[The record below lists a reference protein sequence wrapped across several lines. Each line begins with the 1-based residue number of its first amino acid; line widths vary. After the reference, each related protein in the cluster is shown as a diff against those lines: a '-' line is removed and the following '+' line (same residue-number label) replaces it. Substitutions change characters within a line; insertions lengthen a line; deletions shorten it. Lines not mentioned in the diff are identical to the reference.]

1 MQQDCY
7 IVEGSE
13 FLPEAMD
20 AICDEDRRRR
30 LQMLEDRIRDPRSV
44 ANIDCLLDTV
54 QALVLDCDHAS
65 VKRMKNIEAYM
76 NRYDSVAQEIYQ
88 ARMRTDDFTLIK
100 VIGRGAFG
108 EVQLVR
114 HKSTKKVYAMKLLS
128 KFEMIK
134 RSDSA
139 FFWEERDIMA
149 HANSPWIVQLHFA
162 FQDQKYLYMVMDYM
176 PGGDLVNL
184 MSNYEVPEKWAKF
197 YCAEVVLA
205 LDAIHLM
212 GFVHR
217 DVKPDNMLLDKH
229 GHLKL
234 ADFGTC
240 MRMDADGLVRSDTAV
255 GTPDYISPEVL
266 QSQGGEGVYGRECD
280 WWSVGVFLYEMLYGD
295 TPFFADSLVGTYS
308 KIMDHRNSLYFP
320 PTVEISPSAKNLIS
334 GFLTDRTMRLGRNGI
349 DEIKEHPFFKNDQ
362 WTFDNLRECVPPVVP
377 ELSGDD
383 DTSNFDDVEKEDVS
397 EENFPVPKA
406 FSGNHLPFIGFTY
419 SGDYQL
425 MASYGKEYVDGLEN
439 HINNGT
445 INEDMKI
452 SQLENL
458 LDRERRQVEILELK
472 QKQLSTQLETVTRQ
486 EEALRDEI
494 GRAEKEITL
503 LRHNYKEAQRRMEH
517 EAEARRKAE
526 SLLMEVK
533 MKFDEEQTR
542 RARDA
547 SNSQQTSER
556 VTTLEKQ
563 IKEMQCKLE
572 RETETVTRLR
582 KQATEITVARQ
593 AAEQLANEL
602 QVARAQLQAQRDTLQ
617 QEVATLQGQLSKERS
632 SRSQASLLIADLETR
647 LSTLQDELERSHE
660 KEDKATQDNRQL
672 TEKVSALEKEAA
684 SLTVELKAA
693 QARYNQEVVAHQE
706 TERSRM
712 LSKEEANLEVVKAKL
727 NDEKSG
733 RQRAELLAQEKERQ
747 TSLLSVDYRQIQQRL
762 QKLEGEHR
770 QEMEKV
776 KALQGQ
782 IEQEQQKRNVLQTEL
797 GQHLSEAGRLRAREQ
812 QLVGEVAQLR
822 EAKRQIEDE
831 LHHLKTQRNVDQLQT
846 KELQEQLEAEAY
858 FSTLYK
864 TQTQELREE
873 LDEKIRLQQEL
884 EEERSSLVHQ
894 LQLSLARGDS
904 EALARSIAEETVA
917 DLEKERT
924 MKELEYKDGVA
935 KHHQELSAKE
945 QIINRLKENEN
956 EFKKSVEQ
964 ALKEK
969 EDASKRLKELQ
980 EQLGKAQSNMEEIE
994 KLSSKLKTEQL
1005 LKQQAVNKL
1014 AEIMNRKDISSSGK
1028 TKNKA
1033 SAADLRKKEK
1043 DCRRLQ
1049 QELTQER
1056 EKYGQLAAKWQKDL
1070 QDMQAQLV
1078 EENQAKLRLQM
1089 ELDSKD
1095 SEIETLQMKIASLN
1109 SETASMSSIENDDG
1123 EDSVLSEHGTMR
1135 LEGWLNVPN
1144 KQNIKRHGWKKQYV
1158 VVSSKKIIFYNSEND
1173 KLNADPVLIL
1183 DLNKVFHVRSVTQGD
1198 VIRANAKDIPRIFQ
1212 LLYAGE
1218 GEARRPGDE
1227 GNTLPGVDLPQL
1239 TDKPGTQSLKGH
1251 EFVSISYHMPTT
1263 CEVCS
1268 KQLWHMFRPSPA
1280 LECRRCRIKVH
1291 KEHLDKKEDA
1301 IAPCKLHY
1309 DPNSAREL
1317 LLLAANPE
1325 DQKYWVSRLSRRVQ
1339 KCGYKANS
1347 HVDGTGQRVSPRES
1361 TRSSLKPYLSV
1372 QQRSATLPANA
1383 SMGK

>member
-1 MQQDCY
+1 
-7 IVEGSE
+7 
-13 FLPEAMD
+13 MD
-20 AICDEDRRRR
+20 AVCDEDRRRR
-30 LQMLEDRIRDPRSV
+30 LRALEESIKDPRSV
-44 ANIDCLLDTV
+44 TNIDCLLDTV
-54 QALVLDCDHAS
+54 QALVTDCDHAS

-76 NRYDSVAQEIYQ
+76 NRYDSVAQEIFKM
-88 ARMRTDDFTLIK
+88 RMRMDDFTLIK

-114 HKSTKKVYAMKLLS
+114 HKSTQKVYAMKLLS

-205 LDAIHLM
+205 LDAIHNM

-217 DVKPDNMLLDKH
+217 DVKPDNMLLDRH

-280 WWSVGVFLYEMLYGD
+280 WWSVGVFLYEMLFGD

-320 PTVEISPSAKNLIS
+320 QNVEISHSAKNLIC
-334 GFLTDRTMRLGRNGI
+334 GFLTDRTKRLGRNGV
-349 DEIKEHPFFKNDQ
+349 DEIKSHPFFKNDQ

-383 DTSNFDDVEKEDVS
+383 DTSNFDDVDKEDGP
-397 EENFPVPKA
+397 EESFPVPKA

-425 MASYGKEYVDGLEN
+425 MVSYGKESVDGLEN
-439 HINNGT
+439 HVNNGT
-445 INEDMKI
+445 TDDIKI

-458 LDRERRQVEILELK
+458 LERERRQVETMESR
-472 QKQLSTQLETVTRQ
+472 QKALNTQLETMACREVELR
-486 EEALRDEI
+486 EEVS
-494 GRAEKEITL
+494 RADKELTL
-503 LRHNYKEAQRRMEH
+503 LRHNYKEAQRRVEH
-517 EAEARRKAE
+517 ETETRRKAE
-526 SLLMEVK
+526 SLLVEVK
-533 MKFDEEQTR
+533 KKFDEEQTR

-593 AAEQLANEL
+593 AAEQMANEL
-602 QVARAQLQAQRDTLQ
+602 QVARAQLQAQRDNLQ

-632 SRSQASLLIADLETR
+632 SRSQASLLMAELETR
-647 LSTLQDELERSHE
+647 LSTLHLELEHSHE
-660 KEDKATQDNRQL
+660 KEEKATLDNRQL
-672 TEKVSALEKEAA
+672 TERVSALEKEAA
-684 SLTVELKAA
+684 SLTLELKAA

-706 TERSRM
+706 TERSRI
-712 LSKEEANLEVVKAKL
+712 LSKEEANLEVVKALQVKL
-727 NDEKSG
+727 NEEKSG

-747 TSLLSVDYRQIQQRL
+747 TSMLSVDYRQIQQRL

-770 QEMEKV
+770 QEMEKAKV
-776 KALQGQ
+776 LQGQ
-782 IEQEQQKRNVLQTEL
+782 VEQEQQKRNVLQTEL
-797 GQHLSEAGRLRAREQ
+797 GQQTSEAGRLRAREQ

-822 EAKRQIEDE
+822 EAKRQIEEE

-924 MKELEYKDGVA
+924 MKELEYKDGVT
-935 KHHQELSAKE
+935 KHHQELSTKE
-945 QIINRLKENEN
+945 QIINRLKENES
-956 EFKKSVEQ
+956 EFKKSVDQ
-964 ALKEK
+964 TLKEK
-969 EDASKRLKELQ
+969 EDLSKRYKELQ
-980 EQLGKAQSNMEEIE
+980 EQLGKAQSNVEEIE

-1014 AEIMNRKDISSSGK
+1014 AEIMNRKDLSSSGK
-1028 TKNKA
+1028 NKNKA

-1070 QDMQAQLV
+1070 QDLQAQLV
-1078 EENQAKLRLQM
+1078 EENQGKLRLQM

-1109 SETASMSSIENDDG
+1109 SETASVSSIENDDG

-1173 KLNADPVLIL
+1173 KMNADPVLIL

-1347 HVDGTGQRVSPRES
+1347 HMDGTGQRVSPRES
-1361 TRSSLKPYLSV
+1361 TRSTLKPYLSV

>member
-1 MQQDCY
+1 
-7 IVEGSE
+7 
-13 FLPEAMD
+13 MD
-20 AICDEDRRRR
+20 TVCDEDRRRR
-30 LQMLEDRIRDPRSV
+30 LRALEEKIKDPRSV
-44 ANIDCLLDTV
+44 TNIDCLLDTV

-76 NRYDSVAQEIYQ
+76 NRYDSVAQEIYKM
-88 ARMRTDDFTLIK
+88 RMRTDDFTLIK

-114 HKSTKKVYAMKLLS
+114 HRSTQKVYAMKLLS

-280 WWSVGVFLYEMLYGD
+280 WWSVGVFLYEMLFGD

-320 PTVEISPSAKNLIS
+320 QNVEISHSAKNLIC
-334 GFLTDRTMRLGRNGI
+334 GFLTDRTKRLGRNGV
-349 DEIKEHPFFKNDQ
+349 DEIKSHPFFKNDQ

-383 DTSNFDDVEKEDVS
+383 DTSNFDDVDKEDGP
-397 EENFPVPKA
+397 EESFPVPKA

-425 MASYGKEYVDGLEN
+425 MFSYGKESVDGLEN
-439 HINNGT
+439 HVNNGT
-445 INEDMKI
+445 TDDVKI

-458 LDRERRQVEILELK
+458 LDRERRQVEMMESR
-472 QKQLSTQLETVTRQ
+472 QKALNMQLEAMTCREAELR
-486 EEALRDEI
+486 EEV
-494 GRAEKEITL
+494 GRADKELTL
-503 LRHNYKEAQRRMEH
+503 LRHNYKEAQRRVEH
-517 EAEARRKAE
+517 ETETRRKAE
-526 SLLMEVK
+526 SLLVEVK
-533 MKFDEEQTR
+533 KKFDEEQTR
-542 RARDA
+542 RARDV

-593 AAEQLANEL
+593 AAEQMASEL
-602 QVARAQLQAQRDTLQ
+602 QVARAQLQAQRDNLQ

-632 SRSQASLLIADLETR
+632 SRSQASLLTAELETR
-647 LSTLQDELERSHE
+647 LSALHLELERSRE
-660 KEDKATQDNRQL
+660 KEEKATLDNRQL
-672 TEKVSALEKEAA
+672 NERISALEKEAA
-684 SLTVELKAA
+684 SLTLELKAA

-706 TERSRM
+706 TERSRI
-712 LSKEEANLEVVKAKL
+712 LSKEEANLEVVKGQKNGIFKAKL
-727 NDEKSG
+727 NEEKSG

-747 TSLLSVDYRQIQQRL
+747 TSMLSVDYRQIQQRL

-770 QEMEKV
+770 QEVEKV
-776 KALQGQ
+776 KVLQGQ
-782 IEQEQQKRNVLQTEL
+782 VEQEQQKRNVLQTDL
-797 GQHLSEAGRLRAREQ
+797 GQQTSEAGRLRAREQ

-822 EAKRQIEDE
+822 EAKRQIEEE

-873 LDEKIRLQQEL
+873 LDEKMRLQQEL

-935 KHHQELSAKE
+935 KHHQELNSKE
-945 QIINRLKENEN
+945 QIINRLKENES
-956 EFKKSVEQ
+956 EFKKSVDQ

-969 EDASKRLKELQ
+969 EDFGKRLKEVQ
-980 EQLGKAQSNMEEIE
+980 EQLGKAQFNVEEIE

-1014 AEIMNRKDISSSGK
+1014 AEIMNRKDLSSSGK
-1028 TKNKA
+1028 NKNKA

-1078 EENQAKLRLQM
+1078 EENQAKLKLQM

-1109 SETASMSSIENDDG
+1109 SETASVSSIENDDA

-1173 KLNADPVLIL
+1173 KMNADPVLIL

-1361 TRSSLKPYLSV
+1361 TRSTLKPYLLV

>member
-1 MQQDCY
+1 
-7 IVEGSE
+7 
-13 FLPEAMD
+13 MD
-20 AICDEDRRRR
+20 TVCDEDRRRR
-30 LQMLEDRIRDPRSV
+30 LRALEERIKDPRSV
-44 ANIDCLLDTV
+44 TNIDCLLDTV

-88 ARMRTDDFTLIK
+88 MRMRTDDFTLIK

-114 HKSTKKVYAMKLLS
+114 HRSTQKVYAMKLLS

-280 WWSVGVFLYEMLYGD
+280 WWSVGVFLYEMLFGD

-308 KIMDHRNSLYFP
+308 KIMDHRNSLYFSQN
-320 PTVEISPSAKNLIS
+320 VEISHSAKNLIC
-334 GFLTDRTMRLGRNGI
+334 GFLTDRTKRLGRNGV
-349 DEIKEHPFFKNDQ
+349 DEIKNHPFFKNDQ

-383 DTSNFDDVEKEDVS
+383 DTSNFDDIDKEDGP
-397 EENFPVPKA
+397 EESFPVPKA

-425 MASYGKEYVDGLEN
+425 MFSYGKESVDGLEN
-439 HINNGT
+439 HVNNGT
-445 INEDMKI
+445 TDDVKI

-458 LDRERRQVEILELK
+458 LDRERRQVETMESR
-472 QKQLSTQLETVTRQ
+472 QKALNMQLEAMTCREAELR
-486 EEALRDEI
+486 EEV
-494 GRAEKEITL
+494 GRADKELTL
-503 LRHNYKEAQRRMEH
+503 LRHNYKEAQRRVEH
-517 EAEARRKAE
+517 ETEIRRKAE
-526 SLLMEVK
+526 SLLVEVK
-533 MKFDEEQTR
+533 KKFDEEQTR
-542 RARDA
+542 RARDV

-563 IKEMQCKLE
+563 IKEMHCKLE

-582 KQATEITVARQ
+582 KQATEISVGRQ
-593 AAEQLANEL
+593 AAEQMASEL
-602 QVARAQLQAQRDTLQ
+602 QVARAQLQAQRDNLQ

-632 SRSQASLLIADLETR
+632 SRSQASLLTAELETR
-647 LSTLQDELERSHE
+647 LSALHLELERSRE
-660 KEDKATQDNRQL
+660 KEEKATLDNRQL
-672 TEKVSALEKEAA
+672 NERISALEKEAA
-684 SLTVELKAA
+684 SLTLELKAA

-706 TERSRM
+706 TERSRI
-712 LSKEEANLEVVKAKL
+712 LSKEEANLEVVKGQKNGIFEAKL
-727 NDEKSG
+727 NEEKSG

-747 TSLLSVDYRQIQQRL
+747 TSMLSVDYRQIQQRL

-770 QEMEKV
+770 QEVEKV
-776 KALQGQ
+776 KVLQGQ
-782 IEQEQQKRNVLQTEL
+782 VEQEQQKRNVLQTDL
-797 GQHLSEAGRLRAREQ
+797 GQQTSEAGRLRAREQ

-822 EAKRQIEDE
+822 EAKRQIEEE
-831 LHHLKTQRNVDQLQT
+831 LHHLKAQRNVDQLQT

-873 LDEKIRLQQEL
+873 LDEKVRLQQEL

-924 MKELEYKDGVA
+924 MKELEYKDGVT
-935 KHHQELSAKE
+935 KHHQELSSKE
-945 QIINRLKENEN
+945 QIINRLKENES
-956 EFKKSVEQ
+956 EFKKSIDQ
-964 ALKEK
+964 TLKEK
-969 EDASKRLKELQ
+969 EDLGKRLKEVQ
-980 EQLGKAQSNMEEIE
+980 EQLGKAQFNAEEIE

-1014 AEIMNRKDISSSGK
+1014 AEIMNRKDLSSSGK
-1028 TKNKA
+1028 NKNKA

-1070 QDMQAQLV
+1070 QDIQAQLV
-1078 EENQAKLRLQM
+1078 EENQAKLKLQM

-1109 SETASMSSIENDDG
+1109 SETASVSSIENDDA

-1173 KLNADPVLIL
+1173 KMNADPVLIL

-1361 TRSSLKPYLSV
+1361 TRSTLKPYLSV

>member
-1 MQQDCY
+1 
-7 IVEGSE
+7 
-13 FLPEAMD
+13 MD
-20 AICDEDRRRR
+20 AICDDDRRRR
-30 LQMLEDRIRDPRSV
+30 LLALEERIKDPRSV
-44 ANIDCLLDTV
+44 TNIDCLLDTV

-76 NRYDSVAQEIYQ
+76 NRYDSVAQEIYKM
-88 ARMRTDDFTLIK
+88 RMRTDDFTLIK

-114 HKSTKKVYAMKLLS
+114 HRSTQKVYAMKLLS

-184 MSNYEVPEKWAKF
+184 MSNYEVPEKWARF

-280 WWSVGVFLYEMLYGD
+280 WWSVGVFLYEMLFGD

-320 PTVEISPSAKNLIS
+320 QNVEISHSAKNLIC
-334 GFLTDRTMRLGRNGI
+334 GFLTDRSKRLGRNGV
-349 DEIKEHPFFKNDQ
+349 DEIKCHPFFKNDQ

-383 DTSNFDDVEKEDVS
+383 DTSNFDDVDKEDGP

-425 MASYGKEYVDGLEN
+425 MFSYGKELVDGLEN
-439 HINNGT
+439 HVNNGT
-445 INEDMKI
+445 TDDLKI

-458 LDRERRQVEILELK
+458 LDRERRQIETMESR
-472 QKQLSTQLETVTRQ
+472 QKVLNMQLEAMTCREAELR
-486 EEALRDEI
+486 EEV
-494 GRAEKEITL
+494 GRADKELTL
-503 LRHNYKEAQRRMEH
+503 LRHNYKEAQRRVEH
-517 EAEARRKAE
+517 ETETRRKAE
-526 SLLMEVK
+526 SLLVEVK
-533 MKFDEEQTR
+533 KKFDEEQTR
-542 RARDA
+542 RARDV

-563 IKEMQCKLE
+563 LKEMQCKLE

-593 AAEQLANEL
+593 AAEQMASEL
-602 QVARAQLQAQRDTLQ
+602 QVARAQLQAQRDNLQ

-632 SRSQASLLIADLETR
+632 SRSQASLLTAELETR
-647 LSTLQDELERSHE
+647 LSALHLELERSRE
-660 KEDKATQDNRQL
+660 KEEKATLDNRQL
-672 TEKVSALEKEAA
+672 NERISALEKEAA
-684 SLTVELKAA
+684 SLTLELKAA

-706 TERSRM
+706 TERSRI
-712 LSKEEANLEVVKAKL
+712 LSKEEANLEVVKGQKNGIFKALQAKL
-727 NDEKSG
+727 NEEKSG

-747 TSLLSVDYRQIQQRL
+747 TSMLSVDYRQIQQRL

-770 QEMEKV
+770 QEVEKV
-776 KALQGQ
+776 KVLQGQ
-782 IEQEQQKRNVLQTEL
+782 VEQEQQKRNVLQTDL
-797 GQHLSEAGRLRAREQ
+797 GQQTSETGRLRAREQ

-822 EAKRQIEDE
+822 EAKRQIEEE

-873 LDEKIRLQQEL
+873 LDEKVRLQQEL

-935 KHHQELSAKE
+935 KHHQELSSKE
-945 QIINRLKENEN
+945 QIINRLKENES
-956 EFKKSVEQ
+956 EFKKSVDQ
-964 ALKEK
+964 TLKEK
-969 EDASKRLKELQ
+969 EDLSKRLKDSQ
-980 EQLGKAQSNMEEIE
+980 EQLGKAQFNAEEID
-994 KLSSKLKTEQL
+994 KLGSKLKTEQL

-1014 AEIMNRKDISSSGK
+1014 AEIMNRKDLSSSGK
-1028 TKNKA
+1028 NKNKA

-1070 QDMQAQLV
+1070 QDLQAQLV

-1109 SETASMSSIENDDG
+1109 SETASVSSIENDDA

-1173 KLNADPVLIL
+1173 KMNADPVLIL

-1347 HVDGTGQRVSPRES
+1347 HADGTGQRVSPRES
-1361 TRSSLKPYLSV
+1361 TRSTLKPYLSV

>member
-1 MQQDCY
+1 
-7 IVEGSE
+7 
-13 FLPEAMD
+13 MD
-20 AICDEDRRRR
+20 AMCDDDRRRR
-30 LQMLEDRIRDPRSV
+30 LRALEEKIKDPRSV
-44 ANIDCLLDTV
+44 TNIDCLLDTV

-76 NRYDSVAQEIYQ
+76 NRYDSVAQEIHRM
-88 ARMRTDDFTLIK
+88 RMRTDDFTLIK

-114 HKSTKKVYAMKLLS
+114 HRSTQKVYAMKLLS

-162 FQDQKYLYMVMDYM
+162 FQDQRYLYMVMDYM

-280 WWSVGVFLYEMLYGD
+280 WWSVGVFLYEMLFGD

-320 PTVEISPSAKNLIS
+320 QSVEISHSAKNLIY
-334 GFLTDRTMRLGRNGI
+334 GFLTDRTNRLGRNGV
-349 DEIKEHPFFKNDQ
+349 DEIKDHPFFKNDQ

-383 DTSNFDDVEKEDVS
+383 DTSNFDDVDKEDGP
-397 EENFPVPKA
+397 EESFPVPKA

-425 MASYGKEYVDGLEN
+425 MFSYGKESVDGLEN
-439 HINNGT
+439 HVNNGT
-445 INEDMKI
+445 TDDVKI

-458 LDRERRQVEILELK
+458 LDRERRQVETMESR
-472 QKQLSTQLETVTRQ
+472 QKALNMQLEAMTCR
-486 EEALRDEI
+486 EAELREEI
-494 GRAEKEITL
+494 GRADKELTL
-503 LRHNYKEAQRRMEH
+503 LRHNYKEAQRRFEH
-517 EAEARRKAE
+517 ETETRRKAE
-526 SLLMEVK
+526 SLLVEVK
-533 MKFDEEQTR
+533 KKFDEEQTR
-542 RARDA
+542 RARDV

-582 KQATEITVARQ
+582 KQATEVTVARQ
-593 AAEQLANEL
+593 AAEQMASEL
-602 QVARAQLQAQRDTLQ
+602 QVARAQLQAQRDNLQ

-632 SRSQASLLIADLETR
+632 SRSQASLLTAELETR
-647 LSTLQDELERSHE
+647 LSALHLELERSRE
-660 KEDKATQDNRQL
+660 KEEKATLDNRQL
-672 TEKVSALEKEAA
+672 NERISALEKEAA
-684 SLTVELKAA
+684 SLTLELKAA

-706 TERSRM
+706 TERSRI
-712 LSKEEANLEVVKAKL
+712 LSKEEANLEVVKGQKNGIFEAKL
-727 NDEKSG
+727 NEEKSG

-747 TSLLSVDYRQIQQRL
+747 TSMLSVDYRQIQQRL

-770 QEMEKV
+770 QEVEKV
-776 KALQGQ
+776 KVLQGQ
-782 IEQEQQKRNVLQTEL
+782 VEQEQQKRNVLQTDL
-797 GQHLSEAGRLRAREQ
+797 GQQTSEAGRLRAREQ

-822 EAKRQIEDE
+822 EAKRQIEEE

-846 KELQEQLEAEAY
+846 KELQEQLEAETY

-873 LDEKIRLQQEL
+873 LDEKMRLQQEL
-884 EEERSSLVHQ
+884 DEERSSLVHQ

-935 KHHQELSAKE
+935 KHHQELSSKE
-945 QIINRLKENEN
+945 QIINRLKENES
-956 EFKKSVEQ
+956 EFKKSIDQ
-964 ALKEK
+964 TLKEK
-969 EDASKRLKELQ
+969 EDLNKRLKESQ
-980 EQLGKAQSNMEEIE
+980 EQLGKAQFNAEEIE

-1014 AEIMNRKDISSSGK
+1014 AEIMNRKDLSSSGK
-1028 TKNKA
+1028 NKNKA

-1070 QDMQAQLV
+1070 QDLQAQLV

-1109 SETASMSSIENDDG
+1109 SETASVSSIENDDA

-1173 KLNADPVLIL
+1173 KMNADPVLIL

-1361 TRSSLKPYLSV
+1361 TRSTLKPYLSV

>member
-1 MQQDCY
+1 
-7 IVEGSE
+7 
-13 FLPEAMD
+13 MD
-20 AICDEDRRRR
+20 TVCDEDRRRR
-30 LQMLEDRIRDPRSV
+30 LRALEEKIKDPRSV
-44 ANIDCLLDTV
+44 TNIDCLLDTV

-65 VKRMKNIEAYM
+65 VKRMKNIETYM
-76 NRYDSVAQEIYQ
+76 NRYDFVAQEIYKM
-88 ARMRTDDFTLIK
+88 RMRTDDFTLIK

-114 HKSTKKVYAMKLLS
+114 HRSTQKVYAMKLLS

-162 FQDQKYLYMVMDYM
+162 FQDQKYLYMIMDYM

-280 WWSVGVFLYEMLYGD
+280 WWSVGVFLYEMLFGD

-320 PTVEISPSAKNLIS
+320 QNVEISHSAKNLIC
-334 GFLTDRTMRLGRNGI
+334 GFLTDRTKRLGRNGV
-349 DEIKEHPFFKNDQ
+349 DEIKSHPFFKNDQ

-383 DTSNFDDVEKEDVS
+383 DTSNFDDVDKEDGT
-397 EENFPVPKA
+397 EESFPVPKA

-425 MASYGKEYVDGLEN
+425 MFSYGKESVDGLEN
-439 HINNGT
+439 HVNNGT
-445 INEDMKI
+445 TDDVKI

-458 LDRERRQVEILELK
+458 LDRERRQVETMESR
-472 QKQLSTQLETVTRQ
+472 QKALNMQLEAMTCREAELR
-486 EEALRDEI
+486 EEV
-494 GRAEKEITL
+494 GRADKELTL
-503 LRHNYKEAQRRMEH
+503 LRHNYKEAQRRVEH
-517 EAEARRKAE
+517 ETETRRKAE
-526 SLLMEVK
+526 SLLVEVK
-533 MKFDEEQTR
+533 KKFDEEQTR
-542 RARDA
+542 RARDV

-593 AAEQLANEL
+593 AAEQMASEL
-602 QVARAQLQAQRDTLQ
+602 QVARAQLQAQRDNLQ

-632 SRSQASLLIADLETR
+632 SRSQASLLTAELETR
-647 LSTLQDELERSHE
+647 LSALHLELERSRE
-660 KEDKATQDNRQL
+660 KEEKATLDNRQL
-672 TEKVSALEKEAA
+672 NERISALEKEAA
-684 SLTVELKAA
+684 SLTLELKAA

-706 TERSRM
+706 TERSRI
-712 LSKEEANLEVVKAKL
+712 LSKEEANLEVVKGQKNGIFEAKL
-727 NDEKSG
+727 NEEKSG

-747 TSLLSVDYRQIQQRL
+747 TSMLSVDYRQIQQRL

-770 QEMEKV
+770 QEVEKV
-776 KALQGQ
+776 KVLQGQ
-782 IEQEQQKRNVLQTEL
+782 VEQEQQKRNVLQTDL
-797 GQHLSEAGRLRAREQ
+797 GQQTSEAGRLRAREQ

-822 EAKRQIEDE
+822 EAKRQIEEE

-873 LDEKIRLQQEL
+873 LDEKVRLQQEL

-935 KHHQELSAKE
+935 KHHQELNSKE
-945 QIINRLKENEN
+945 QIINRLKENES
-956 EFKKSVEQ
+956 EFKKSVDQ

-969 EDASKRLKELQ
+969 EDLGKRLKEAQ
-980 EQLGKAQSNMEEIE
+980 EQLGKAQFNVEEIE

-1014 AEIMNRKDISSSGK
+1014 AEIMNRKDLSSSGK
-1028 TKNKA
+1028 NKNKA

-1109 SETASMSSIENDDG
+1109 SETASVSSIENDDA

-1173 KLNADPVLIL
+1173 KMNADPVLIL

-1361 TRSSLKPYLSV
+1361 TRSTLKPYLSV

>member
-1 MQQDCY
+1 MME
-7 IVEGSE
+7 IVR
-13 FLPEAMD
+13 
-20 AICDEDRRRR
+20 DEDRRRR
-30 LQMLEDRIRDPRSV
+30 LRALEERIRDPRSIT
-44 ANIDCLLDTV
+44 NIDCLLDTV
-54 QALVLDCDHAS
+54 QALVADCDHPS

-76 NRYDSVAQEIYQ
+76 NRYDSVAQDICKM
-88 ARMRTDDFTLIK
+88 RMRPDDFTLIK

-114 HKSTKKVYAMKLLS
+114 HKSTQKVYAMKLLS

-149 HANSPWIVQLHFA
+149 HANSEWIVQLHFA

-184 MSNYEVPEKWAKF
+184 MSQYDVPEKWAKF

-205 LDAIHLM
+205 LDAIHNM

-240 MRMDADGLVRSDTAV
+240 MRMDVDGLVRSDTAV

-280 WWSVGVFLYEMLYGD
+280 WWSVGVFLYEMLVGD
-295 TPFFADSLVGTYS
+295 TPFYADSLVGTYS
-308 KIMDHRNSLYFP
+308 KIMDHRNSLHFP
-320 PTVEISPSAKNLIS
+320 QELDISHSAKSLIC
-334 GFLTDRTMRLGRNGI
+334 GFLTDRSKRLGRNGV
-349 DEIKEHPFFKNDQ
+349 DEIKSHAFFKNDQ
-362 WTFDNLRECVPPVVP
+362 WTFENLRECVPPVVP

-383 DTSNFDDVEKEDVS
+383 DTSNFDDVEKEDGP
-397 EENFPVPKA
+397 EESFPVPKA

-419 SGDYQL
+419 SAGGRE
-425 MASYGKEYVDGLEN
+425 AVDGMEN
-439 HINNGT
+439 HVNNGT
-445 INEDMKI
+445 SDDIKI
-452 SQLENL
+452 TQLECLLDKERKIVEQLESKQKALASQLESITQS
-458 LDRERRQVEILELK
+458 EAEL
-472 QKQLSTQLETVTRQ
+472 R
-486 EEALRDEI
+486 EEAA
-494 GRAEKEITL
+494 RADKELTL
-503 LRHNYKEAQRRMEH
+503 LRHNCKEAQRRVEH
-517 EAEARRKAE
+517 ETETRRKAE
-526 SLLMEVK
+526 SLLVDLK
-533 MKFDEEQTR
+533 KKFEEEQSR

-547 SNSQQTSER
+547 STTQQTSEKI
-556 VTTLEKQ
+556 TSLEKQ
-563 IKEMQCKLE
+563 IKEMQTKLE

-582 KQATEITVARQ
+582 KQATEVTVARQ
-593 AAEQLANEL
+593 TAEQMANEL
-602 QVARAQLQAQRDTLQ
+602 QIARAQLQAQRDSLQ
-617 QEVATLQGQLSKERS
+617 QEVANLQGQLSKERS
-632 SRSQASLLIADLETR
+632 SRSQASTLTAELETR
-647 LSTLQDELERSHE
+647 LTALHHELERSHE
-660 KEDKATQDNRQL
+660 REEKVTVDNRQL
-672 TEKVSALEKEAA
+672 NERISALEKEAA
-684 SLTVELKAA
+684 SLALELKAA
-693 QARYNQEVVAHQE
+693 QTRYNQEVVARQE

-712 LSKEEANLEVVKAKL
+712 APKDEANLEDFKGRMDIIFTALQAKL
-727 NDEKSG
+727 NEEKNG

-747 TSLLSVDYRQIQQRL
+747 TSMLSVDYRQIQQRL

-770 QEMEKV
+770 QESEKV

-782 IEQEQQKRNVLQTEL
+782 IEQEQQKRNVLQSDL
-797 GQHLSEAGRLRAREQ
+797 AQQSSEVSRLKAREH
-812 QLVGEVAQLR
+812 QLVGEVTQLR
-822 EAKRQIEDE
+822 EAKRNIEEE

-864 TQTQELREE
+864 TQAQELREE
-873 LDEKIRLQQEL
+873 LDEKTRLQQEL

-924 MKELEYKDGVA
+924 MKELEYKDSTS
-935 KHHQELSAKE
+935 KHHQELNAKD
-945 QIINRLKENEN
+945 QLINRLKESEA
-956 EFKKSVEQ
+956 EAKKNCEQ
-964 ALKEK
+964 YTKEK
-969 EDASKRLKELQ
+969 EELTKRLKEMQ
-980 EQLGKAQSNMEEIE
+980 EQLNKAQFNADEIE
-994 KLSSKLKTEQL
+994 RLSTKLKTEQL
-1005 LKQQAVNKL
+1005 LKHQAINKL
-1014 AEIMNRKDISSSGK
+1014 TEVLSRKDLSASGK

-1033 SAADLRKKEK
+1033 SSADLKKKEK

-1049 QELTQER
+1049 QELTLER
-1056 EKYGQLAAKWQKDL
+1056 EKYGQFSAKLQKDL
-1070 QDMQAQLV
+1070 QDLQAQLV

-1095 SEIETLQMKIASLN
+1095 SEIETLQMKITSMN
-1109 SETASMSSIENDDG
+1109 SETASVSSIENDG
-1123 EDSVLSEHGTMR
+1123 EDSVLSEHGAMR
-1135 LEGWLNVPN
+1135 LEGWLSVPN

-1183 DLNKVFHVRSVTQGD
+1183 DLSKVFHVRSVTQGD
-1198 VIRANAKDIPRIFQ
+1198 VIRADAKDIPRIFQ

-1227 GNTLPGVDLPQL
+1227 GNALPGAELSQL
-1239 TDKPGTQSLKGH
+1239 SDKPGTQPVKGH
-1251 EFVSISYHMPTT
+1251 EFISISYHMPTT
-1263 CEVCS
+1263 CEICS
-1268 KQLWHMFRPSPA
+1268 KQLWHMFRPPPA
-1280 LECRRCRIKVH
+1280 LECRRCHIKVH

-1317 LLLAANPE
+1317 LVLAGSPD
-1325 DQKYWVSRLSRRVQ
+1325 DQKYWVTRLSRRIQ

-1347 HVDGTGQRVSPRES
+1347 HIDGTGQRVSPRES
-1361 TRSSLKPYLSV
+1361 TRSTLKPYLTA

>member
-1 MQQDCY
+1 MET
-7 IVEGSE
+7 IR
-13 FLPEAMD
+13 
-20 AICDEDRRRR
+20 DEDRRRR
-30 LQMLEDRIRDPRSV
+30 LRALEERIKDPRSITNV
-44 ANIDCLLDTV
+44 DCLLDTV
-54 QALVLDCDHAS
+54 QALAADCDHPS

-76 NRYDSVAQEIYQ
+76 NRYDSVAQDICKM
-88 ARMRTDDFTLIK
+88 RMRTDDFTQIK

-114 HKSTKKVYAMKLLS
+114 HKSTQKVYAMKLLS

-149 HANSPWIVQLHFA
+149 HANSQWIVQLHFA

-184 MSNYEVPEKWAKF
+184 MSNYDVPEKWAKF

-217 DVKPDNMLLDKH
+217 DVKPDNMLLDKY

-240 MRMDADGLVRSDTAV
+240 MRMDSDGLVRSDTAV

-280 WWSVGVFLYEMLYGD
+280 WWSVGVFLYEMLVGD
-295 TPFFADSLVGTYS
+295 TPFYADSLVGTYS
-308 KIMDHRNSLYFP
+308 KIMDHRNSLHFP
-320 PTVEISPSAKNLIS
+320 QEVDISHSAQSLIC
-334 GFLTDRTMRLGRNGI
+334 GFLTDRAMRLGRNGVE
-349 DEIKEHPFFKNDQ
+349 EIKTHQFFKNDQ
-362 WTFDNLRECVPPVVP
+362 WTFENLRECVPPVVP

-383 DTSNFDDVEKEDVS
+383 DTSNFDDVDKEDGP
-397 EENFPVPKA
+397 EESFPVPKA

-425 MASYGKEYVDGLEN
+425 MSSEGRESVDGLEN

-445 INEDMKI
+445 SDDVKVA
-452 SQLENL
+452 QLEGL
-458 LDRERRQVEILELK
+458 LDMERKQVEILESRQRSLA
-472 QKQLSTQLETVTRQ
+472 TQLDGLTRRETELR
-486 EEALRDEI
+486 EEA
-494 GRAEKEITL
+494 GRADKELAI
-503 LRHNYKEAQRRMEH
+503 LRHSYKEAQRRVDH
-517 EAEARRKAE
+517 ETETRRKAE
-526 SLLMEVK
+526 SLLVELK
-533 MKFDEEQTR
+533 KKFDEEQTR

-556 VTTLEKQ
+556 VISLEKQ
-563 IKEMQCKLE
+563 IKEMQTKLE

-593 AAEQLANEL
+593 AAEQMAEEL
-602 QVARAQLQAQRDTLQ
+602 QVARTQLQAQRDSLQ
-617 QEVATLQGQLSKERS
+617 QEVASLQGQLSKERS
-632 SRSQASLLIADLETR
+632 SRSQASSLTAELETR
-647 LSTLQDELERSHE
+647 LSALHVELERSQE
-660 KEDKATQDNRQL
+660 REEKATLDNRQL
-672 TEKVSALEKEAA
+672 NERVSALEKEAA

-712 LSKEEANLEVVKAKL
+712 LSKEEANLEVVKALQAKL
-727 NDEKSG
+727 NEEKSG

-747 TSLLSVDYRQIQQRL
+747 TSMLSVDYRQIQQRL

-770 QEMEKV
+770 QEVEKV

-782 IEQEQQKRNVLQTEL
+782 VEQEQQKRNVLQVEL
-797 GQHLSEAGRLRAREQ
+797 AQQSSEAGRLRAREQ

-822 EAKRQIEDE
+822 EAKRQIEEE
-831 LHHLKTQRNVDQLQT
+831 LHHLKTQRNVDLLQT

-873 LDEKIRLQQEL
+873 LDEKTRLQQEL

-924 MKELEYKDGVA
+924 MKELEYKDSVA
-935 KHHQELSAKE
+935 KHHQEVSSKD
-945 QIINRLKENEN
+945 QSINRLKDSENEL
-956 EFKKSVEQ
+956 KKTMDQ
-964 ALKEK
+964 YLKEK
-969 EDASKRLKELQ
+969 EEANKRLKELQ
-980 EQLGKAQSNMEEIE
+980 DQLGKAQFNAEEIDR
-994 KLSSKLKTEQL
+994 LSSKLKTEQL

-1014 AEIMNRKDISSSGK
+1014 AEIMNRKDLSSGSK

-1033 SAADLRKKEK
+1033 SSADLRKKEK

-1049 QELTQER
+1049 QELTHER
-1056 EKYGQLAAKWQKDL
+1056 EKYSQLAAKWQKDL
-1070 QDMQAQLV
+1070 QDLQAQLV

-1095 SEIETLQMKIASLN
+1095 SEIETLQMKIASIN
-1109 SETASMSSIENDDG
+1109 SETASVSSVENDG
-1123 EDSVLSEHGTMR
+1123 EDSVLSEHGAMR

-1173 KLNADPVLIL
+1173 KMNADPVLIL
-1183 DLNKVFHVRSVTQGD
+1183 DLSKVFHVRSVTQGD
-1198 VIRANAKDIPRIFQ
+1198 VIRADAKDIPRIFQ

-1227 GNTLPGVDLPQL
+1227 GNALPGVELPQF
-1239 TDKPGTQSLKGH
+1239 TDKPGTQPLKGH
-1251 EFVSISYHMPTT
+1251 EFISISYHMPTT

-1268 KQLWHMFRPSPA
+1268 KQLWHMFRPPPA

-1317 LLLAANPE
+1317 LVLAGSPD
-1325 DQKYWVSRLSRRVQ
+1325 DQKYWVTRLSRRIQ

-1361 TRSSLKPYLSV
+1361 TRSTLKPYLSV

>member
-1 MQQDCY
+1 
-7 IVEGSE
+7 
-13 FLPEAMD
+13 MD
-20 AICDEDRRRR
+20 IIRDEDRRRR
-30 LQMLEDRIRDPRSV
+30 LRLLEERIKDPRSV
-44 ANIDCLLDTV
+44 TNIDSLLDTV
-54 QALVLDCDHAS
+54 QALVADCDHPG

-76 NRYDSVAQEIYQ
+76 NRYDSVAQDICKM
-88 ARMRTDDFTLIK
+88 RMRTDDFTLIK

-114 HKSTKKVYAMKLLS
+114 HKSTQKVYAMKLLS

-149 HANSPWIVQLHFA
+149 HANSQWIVQLHFA

-184 MSNYEVPEKWAKF
+184 MSNYDVPEKWAKF

-205 LDAIHLM
+205 LDAIHRM

-280 WWSVGVFLYEMLYGD
+280 WWSVGVFLYEMLVGD
-295 TPFFADSLVGTYS
+295 TPFYADSLVGTYS
-308 KIMDHRNSLYFP
+308 KIMDHRNSLHFP
-320 PTVEISPSAKNLIS
+320 QELNISHYAKNLIC
-334 GFLTDRTMRLGRNGI
+334 GFLTDRTKRLGRNGVE
-349 DEIKEHPFFKNDQ
+349 EIKSHQFFKNDQ
-362 WTFDNLRECVPPVVP
+362 WTFENLRECVPPVVP

-383 DTSNFDDVEKEDVS
+383 DTSNFDDVDKEDGP
-397 EENFPVPKA
+397 EESFPVPKA

-425 MASYGKEYVDGLEN
+425 MAANGKESVDGLEN

-445 INEDMKI
+445 NDDAKI

-458 LDRERRQVEILELK
+458 LERERRQIESMEAR
-472 QKQLSTQLETVTRQ
+472 QRALSVQLETMTRRETELR
-486 EEALRDEI
+486 EEA
-494 GRAEKEITL
+494 GRADKELTL
-503 LRHNYKEAQRRMEH
+503 LRHNYKEAQRRVEH
-517 EAEARRKAE
+517 ETEARRKAE
-526 SLLMEVK
+526 SLLMELK
-533 MKFDEEQTR
+533 KKFDEEQSR

-547 SNSQQTSER
+547 SNSQQTFER
-556 VTTLEKQ
+556 VNTLEKQ
-563 IKEMQCKLE
+563 IKEMQSKLE

-593 AAEQLANEL
+593 AAEQMANEL
-602 QVARAQLQAQRDTLQ
+602 QIARTQLQAQRDSLQ
-617 QEVATLQGQLSKERS
+617 QEVAALQGQLSKERS
-632 SRSQASLLIADLETR
+632 SRSQASSLTVELETR
-647 LSTLQDELERSHE
+647 LSALHLELERSHE
-660 KEDKATQDNRQL
+660 KEEKATLDNRQL
-672 TEKVSALEKEAA
+672 NEKVSALEKETA
-684 SLTVELKAA
+684 SLTLELKAA

-706 TERSRM
+706 TERSRI
-712 LSKEEANLEVVKAKL
+712 LSKEEANLEVVKGHHNGIFSAKL
-727 NDEKSG
+727 NEEKSG

-747 TSLLSVDYRQIQQRL
+747 TSMLSVDYRQIQQRL

-770 QEMEKV
+770 QEVEKV
-776 KALQGQ
+776 KVLQGQ
-782 IEQEQQKRNVLQTEL
+782 VEQEQQKRNVLQTDL
-797 GQHLSEAGRLRAREQ
+797 AQQSSEAGRLRAREQ
-812 QLVGEVAQLR
+812 QLIGEVTQLR
-822 EAKRQIEDE
+822 EAKRQIEEE

-873 LDEKIRLQQEL
+873 LEEKTRLQQEL

-894 LQLSLARGDS
+894 LQLSLTRGDS

-935 KHHQELSAKE
+935 KHHQELNAKE
-945 QIINRLKENEN
+945 QIVNRLKDSEGEL
-956 EFKKSVEQ
+956 KKSVEQ
-964 ALKEK
+964 YIKEK
-969 EDASKRLKELQ
+969 EDLNKRIKELQ
-980 EQLGKAQSNMEEIE
+980 EQLNKAQSNAEEIE
-994 KLSSKLKTEQL
+994 KLSSKLKTEQV

-1014 AEIMNRKDISSSGK
+1014 AEIMNRKDVSSTGK
-1028 TKNKA
+1028 NKNKA
-1033 SAADLRKKEK
+1033 SATDLRKKEK
-1043 DCRRLQ
+1043 DCRRFQ

-1070 QDMQAQLV
+1070 QDLQAQLV

-1095 SEIETLQMKIASLN
+1095 SEIETLQMKIASVN
-1109 SETASMSSIENDDG
+1109 SETASVSSVENDA
-1123 EDSVLSEHGTMR
+1123 EDSVLSEHGSMR

-1173 KLNADPVLIL
+1173 KMNADPVLIL
-1183 DLNKVFHVRSVTQGD
+1183 DLSKVFHVRSVTQGD

-1227 GNTLPGVDLPQL
+1227 GNALSGIELPQL
-1239 TDKPGTQSLKGH
+1239 TDKPGTQQLKGH

-1291 KEHLDKKEDA
+1291 KEHLEKKEDA

-1317 LLLAANPE
+1317 LVLAGSPE
-1325 DQKYWVSRLSRRVQ
+1325 EQKYWVSRLSRRIQ

-1361 TRSSLKPYLSV
+1361 TRSTLKPYLSV

>member
-1 MQQDCY
+1 
-7 IVEGSE
+7 
-13 FLPEAMD
+13 MD
-20 AICDEDRRRR
+20 AVCDEDRRRR
-30 LQMLEDRIRDPRSV
+30 LRSLEERIRDPRSV
-44 ANIDCLLDTV
+44 TNIDCLLDTV
-54 QALVLDCDHAS
+54 QALVTDCDHAS

-76 NRYDSVAQEIYQ
+76 NRYDSVAQEIYKM
-88 ARMRTDDFTLIK
+88 RMRTDDFTLIK

-114 HKSTKKVYAMKLLS
+114 HKSTQRVYAMKLLS

-205 LDAIHLM
+205 LDAIHNM

-217 DVKPDNMLLDKH
+217 DVKPDNMLLDRH

-280 WWSVGVFLYEMLYGD
+280 WWSVGVFLYEMLFGD

-308 KIMDHRNSLYFP
+308 KIMDHRNSLYFSQN
-320 PTVEISPSAKNLIS
+320 VEISHSAKNLIC
-334 GFLTDRTMRLGRNGI
+334 GFLTDRTKRLGRNGV
-349 DEIKEHPFFKNDQ
+349 DEIKSHLFFKNDQ

-383 DTSNFDDVEKEDVS
+383 DTSNFDDVDKEDGP
-397 EENFPVPKA
+397 EESFPVPKA
-406 FSGNHLPFIGFTY
+406 FAGNHLPFIGFTY
-419 SGDYQL
+419 SADYQL
-425 MASYGKEYVDGLEN
+425 MVAHGKESVDGLEN
-439 HINNGT
+439 HVNNGT
-445 INEDMKI
+445 TDDVKI

-458 LDRERRQVEILELK
+458 LERERRQVETMESRQKALNAQLDAMACREAEL
-472 QKQLSTQLETVTRQ
+472 R
-486 EEALRDEI
+486 EEV
-494 GRAEKEITL
+494 GRADKELTL
-503 LRHNYKEAQRRMEH
+503 LRHNYKEAQRRVEH
-517 EAEARRKAE
+517 ETETRRKAE
-526 SLLMEVK
+526 SLLVEVK
-533 MKFDEEQTR
+533 KKFDEEQTR
-542 RARDA
+542 RARDV

-572 RETETVTRLR
+572 RETETVTRMR

-593 AAEQLANEL
+593 AAEQMANEL
-602 QVARAQLQAQRDTLQ
+602 QVARAQLQAQRDNLQ
-617 QEVATLQGQLSKERS
+617 QEVASLQGQLSKERS
-632 SRSQASLLIADLETR
+632 SRSQASLLTAELETR
-647 LSTLQDELERSHE
+647 LSALHLELEHSHE
-660 KEDKATQDNRQL
+660 KEEKATLDNRQL
-672 TEKVSALEKEAA
+672 TERVSALEKEAA

-706 TERSRM
+706 TERSRI
-712 LSKEEANLEVVKAKL
+712 LSKEEANLEVVKGQTNGIFEVKL
-727 NDEKSG
+727 NEEKSG

-747 TSLLSVDYRQIQQRL
+747 TSMLSVDYRQIQQRL

-776 KALQGQ
+776 KVLQGQ
-782 IEQEQQKRNVLQTEL
+782 VEQEQQKRNVLQTDL
-797 GQHLSEAGRLRAREQ
+797 GQQTSEAGRLRAREQ

-822 EAKRQIEDE
+822 EAKRQIEEE
-831 LHHLKTQRNVDQLQT
+831 LHHLKTQRNIDQLQT

-873 LDEKIRLQQEL
+873 LDEKMRLQQEL

-924 MKELEYKDGVA
+924 MKELEYKDGVT

-945 QIINRLKENEN
+945 QIINRLKENES
-956 EFKKSVEQ
+956 EFKKSVELT
-964 ALKEK
+964 LKEK
-969 EDASKRLKELQ
+969 EDVAKRYKEVQ
-980 EQLGKAQSNMEEIE
+980 EQLGKAQFNVEEID

-1014 AEIMNRKDISSSGK
+1014 AEIMNRKDLSSSGK
-1028 TKNKA
+1028 NKNKA

-1056 EKYGQLAAKWQKDL
+1056 EKYSQLSAKWQKDL

-1109 SETASMSSIENDDG
+1109 SETASVSSIENDDG
-1123 EDSVLSEHGTMR
+1123 EDSVLSEHGAMR

-1173 KLNADPVLIL
+1173 KMNADPVLIL

-1361 TRSSLKPYLSV
+1361 TRSTLKPYLSV

>member
-1 MQQDCY
+1 
-7 IVEGSE
+7 
-13 FLPEAMD
+13 MD
-20 AICDEDRRRR
+20 AVCDEDRRRR
-30 LQMLEDRIRDPRSV
+30 LRALEEKIRDPRSV
-44 ANIDCLLDTV
+44 TNIDCLLDTV
-54 QALVLDCDHAS
+54 QALVTDCDHTS

-76 NRYDSVAQEIYQ
+76 NRYDSVAQEIYKM
-88 ARMRTDDFTLIK
+88 RMRTDDFTLIK

-114 HKSTKKVYAMKLLS
+114 HKSTQKVYAMKLLS

-205 LDAIHLM
+205 LDAIHNM

-217 DVKPDNMLLDKH
+217 DVKPDNMLLDRH

-240 MRMDADGLVRSDTAV
+240 MRMDVDGLVRSDTAV

-280 WWSVGVFLYEMLYGD
+280 WWSVGVFLYEMLFGD

-320 PTVEISPSAKNLIS
+320 QNVEISHSAKNLIC
-334 GFLTDRTMRLGRNGI
+334 GFLTDRTKRLGRNGV
-349 DEIKEHPFFKNDQ
+349 DEIKSHPFFKNDQ

-383 DTSNFDDVEKEDVS
+383 DTSNFDDVDKEDGP
-397 EENFPVPKA
+397 EESFPVPKA

-425 MASYGKEYVDGLEN
+425 MVSYGKESVDGLEN
-439 HINNGT
+439 HVNNGT
-445 INEDMKI
+445 TDDVKI

-458 LDRERRQVEILELK
+458 LERERRQVETMESRQKALNAQLDAMACREAEL
-472 QKQLSTQLETVTRQ
+472 R
-486 EEALRDEI
+486 EEV
-494 GRAEKEITL
+494 GRADKELTL
-503 LRHNYKEAQRRMEH
+503 LRHNYKEAQRRVEH
-517 EAEARRKAE
+517 ETETRRKAE
-526 SLLMEVK
+526 SLLVEVK
-533 MKFDEEQTR
+533 KKFDEEQTR
-542 RARDA
+542 RARDV

-556 VTTLEKQ
+556 VTSLEKQ

-572 RETETVTRLR
+572 RETETVVRLR

-593 AAEQLANEL
+593 ASEQMANEL
-602 QVARAQLQAQRDTLQ
+602 QVARAQLQAQRDNLQ

-632 SRSQASLLIADLETR
+632 SRSQASLLTAELETR
-647 LSTLQDELERSHE
+647 LSTLHLELERSHE
-660 KEDKATQDNRQL
+660 KEEKATLDNRQL
-672 TEKVSALEKEAA
+672 TERVSALEKEAA
-684 SLTVELKAA
+684 SLTLELKAA

-706 TERSRM
+706 TERSRI
-712 LSKEEANLEVVKAKL
+712 LSKEEANLEVVKGQKNGIFKAKL
-727 NDEKSG
+727 NEEKSG

-747 TSLLSVDYRQIQQRL
+747 TSMLSVDYRQIQQRL

-776 KALQGQ
+776 KVLQGQ
-782 IEQEQQKRNVLQTEL
+782 VEQEQQKRNVLQTDL
-797 GQHLSEAGRLRAREQ
+797 GQQTSEAGRLRAREQ

-822 EAKRQIEDE
+822 EAKRQIDEE
-831 LHHLKTQRNVDQLQT
+831 LHHLKTQRNIDQLQT

-873 LDEKIRLQQEL
+873 LDEKMRLQQEL

-924 MKELEYKDGVA
+924 MKELEYKDGVT

-945 QIINRLKENEN
+945 QVINRLKENES
-956 EFKKSVEQ
+956 EFKKSVDQ

-969 EDASKRLKELQ
+969 EDLSKRYKELQ
-980 EQLGKAQSNMEEIE
+980 DQLGKAQSNVEEIE

-1014 AEIMNRKDISSSGK
+1014 AEIMNRKDLSSSGK
-1028 TKNKA
+1028 NKNKA

-1056 EKYGQLAAKWQKDL
+1056 EKYSQLSAKWQKDL

-1078 EENQAKLRLQM
+1078 EENQGKLRLQM

-1109 SETASMSSIENDDG
+1109 SETASVSSIENDDG
-1123 EDSVLSEHGTMR
+1123 EDSVLSEHGVMR

-1361 TRSSLKPYLSV
+1361 TRSTLKPYLTV